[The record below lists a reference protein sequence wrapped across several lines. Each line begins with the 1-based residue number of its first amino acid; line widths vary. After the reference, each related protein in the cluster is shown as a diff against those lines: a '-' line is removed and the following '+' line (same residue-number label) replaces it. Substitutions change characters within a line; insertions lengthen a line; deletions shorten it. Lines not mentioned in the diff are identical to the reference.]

1 MPSCMQPGHW
11 SELATALLLAGCAA
25 GASPTAGP
33 ATPAP
38 AVTPAPSAT
47 PGRTLV
53 SGILSCRL
61 NYPET
66 AETPAPTPA
75 AETPTPVPNQVYHWE
90 HFDLVC
96 EYAMS
101 DPRLSGT
108 ERYVSAAVALEL
120 PGIGG
125 ANLWDDGA
133 VVLTAQGGTWEGRAV
148 GTDFEDNGRLRTFGY
163 NVYEGRGAFAGLAAT
178 LWFYSDSGTMGMG
191 APYLV
196 SGWIE
201 PSK

>member
-1 MPSCMQPGHW
+1 MNARINAGRLLVC
-11 SELATALLLAGCAA
+11 LAVTLLLAGCATS
-25 GASPTAGP
+25 ASPTAAP
-33 ATPAP
+33 APTPA
-38 AVTPAPSAT
+38 ASTG

-53 SGILSCRL
+53 SGKLSCRL
-61 NYPET
+61 NYPE
-66 AETPAPTPA
+66 AE
-75 AETPTPVPNQVYHWE
+75 ETPTPTPAEATPTPAPNQVYGWE

-96 EYAMS
+96 DYAMS

-133 VVLTAQGGTWEGRAV
+133 VTLTAEGGSWEGRAV
-148 GTDFEDNGRLRTFGY
+148 GTDFEDDGRLRTFGY
-163 NVYEGRGAFAGLAAT
+163 NIYEGRGAFAGLAAT
-178 LWFYSDSGTMGMG
+178 LFFYTDSGTMGMG